1 MLKRIKIIS
10 LFALLIVFSSMVLTE
25 ASAATN
31 TNKVTTAKSSNTN
44 QIMVKVTSKTLTIRR
59 GATSKQKALFKV
71 KKGTKLTVFGKVRDS
86 WVKVQYNGKVGY
98 VYNKNGSRLE
108 VVTASKKSE
117 DKAVKDVIKAIK
129 NINSKVT
136 LEDKDE
142 LEQVRK
148 AYDKLSKS
156 AKKKVTNLSKLE
168 KAEEKLEALMVAT
181 LEDKIPT
188 SDVTTGSEEN
198 KIPTSDVTTGSEEN
212 KIPTSDVTTGNEENK
227 IPTAGITTGNEED
240 KTTSTLVDNITSRIA
255 GLDKKITPADATV
268 IESIRS
274 DYENL
279 PVTLKELVYNIELL
293 ESAESKL
300 EDAIQ
305 YQEMA
310 DAVILKI
317 DTLENEIQLVD
328 EEAIQQIRTAY
339 ENLPEESQALVS
351 NIEILKEAESKL
363 SHLKKEYE
371 NAKIAVES
379 YLVELDKL
387 PEVSKVQLSDKEDV
401 VSVRNQYEQLNA
413 IAKDMI
419 SQETNQK
426 LVDLESEVE
435 ALEIKARDEA
445 NAKYVEEL
453 IQKLDKTILYQ
464 DGSSIKQAR
473 AQYNAL
479 SLYAKSLVG
488 NLAILE
494 NAEAIHAG
502 ILERVGNV
510 ITMIGNIPNEVTL
523 EDKSYVVS
531 VREAYEQLS
540 EEEKKAIMPWELS
553 ILVFAEQKIERLSN

>member
-188 SDVTTGSEEN
+188 SDVTTGS
-198 KIPTSDVTTGSEEN
+198 
-212 KIPTSDVTTGNEENK
+212 EENK